1 MILTTKQSE
10 GLETIIN
17 RYKNNERY
25 TTIAGYAGTG
35 KTTLI
40 RIAMEALGMKEED
53 VGYAAPTGKAAIVMR
68 HMGNENATTIHR
80 TLYDWFPR
88 SNGKFYR
95 KRKEWLPYK
104 IVVVDEV
111 SMITQEFID
120 ELARHKET
128 HCIFLGDPFQ
138 LPCIDKDGNH
148 LLDSPHVFLDEVMR
162 QSIDNDIIDM
172 TMSLRQMKG
181 LPDHDGINYKLLTY
195 DEVRTGVYGWAD
207 QVICATN
214 AERIELNKRISAFH
228 HFTPGKVEEGQ
239 KVICNR
245 NYWDIISVNGEPL
258 VNGTIGT
265 IVNLYEDD
273 VPILPRFGFPFKSVR
288 HVVADLMVDDDL
300 FVNLHFDKN
309 QLTTGIPTFQL
320 GYERENIDKWYSGEW
335 AIAHGLRNPVAL
347 NAELGWAI
355 TCHKAQGSQYNKV
368 LVYENKFPYSREEHA
383 RWLYTAATRPID
395 KLTLVRL

>member
-10 GLETIIN
+10 GLDTIIK
-17 RYKNNERY
+17 RYKSNERY
-25 TTIAGYAGTG
+25 TTIAGFAGTG

-40 RIAMEALGMKEED
+40 HIAIDALGLSADD
-53 VGYAAPTGKAAIVMR
+53 VGFAAPTGKAAIVMR
-68 HMGNENATTIHR
+68 RMGNENATTIHR
-80 TLYDWFPR
+80 TLYDWYPR
-88 SNGKFYR
+88 SNGKFAR
-95 KRKEWLPYK
+95 RRKEWLPYK
-104 IVVVDEV
+104 LLVVDEI
-111 SMITQEFID
+111 SMINQEFIS
-120 ELARHKET
+120 ELARHRET
-128 HCIFLGDPFQ
+128 HCLFLGDPFQ
-138 LPCIDKDGNH
+138 LPNIDKNPNT

-172 TMSLRQMKG
+172 TMDLRQLKG
-181 LPDHDGINYKLLTY
+181 LPDHDGNNYKLLTY

-214 AERIELNKRISAFH
+214 AERRELNKRISAFH

-245 NYWDIISVNGEPL
+245 NYWNLISVNGEPL

-265 IVNLYEDD
+265 LTNIFEED
-273 VPILPRFGFPFKSVR
+273 VPVNPRFGLPFKTVP
-288 HVVADLMVDDDL
+288 HIVADLVVDDDL
-300 FVNLHFDKN
+300 FVNLHFDKA
-309 QLTTGIPTFQL
+309 QLTTGEPFIPYGHQ
-320 GYERENIDKWYSGEW
+320 REALDKWYNSEW
-335 AIAHGLRNPVAL
+335 ALAHGLQNPIAL
-347 NAELGWAI
+347 DAELGWAI

-368 LVYENKFPYSREEHA
+368 LVYENKFPYNREEHA